1 MKNILIGFLM
11 ATCMLLMIGATEK
24 PSILETPPEEL
35 IKQLIGINDSKI
47 GRYQGFGDGISAL
60 RYMLD
65 TSTGKLYYIAGYLS
79 DSRVKDNKNMWRGV
93 GVWKELTS
101 ETDWI
106 QE

>member
-47 GRYQGFGDGISAL
+47 GRYQGFGDGL
-60 RYMLD
+60 TYMID
-65 TSTGKLYYIAGYLS
+65 TSTGKLYYIKGGVRDNL
-79 DSRVKDNKNMWRGV
+79 VKDKNNKNILRGV

-101 ETDWI
+101 EADWI